1 MSTIKYRK
9 DITSKT
15 GIRSTRKAEN
25 YKSVGLTNIDLTTR
39 VDLTDDER
47 EKERQRLLEVFPQN
61 PQPTHTNP
69 KKSNMVSK
77 VKDRIQTLTTL
88 NQSHD
93 GACTVAALFN
103 LLHLEGKDSYHPEI
117 EVKVKVEGKKKKVVV
132 MKQMT
137 WDQIRELTK
146 PNRYGE
152 QHGKYFHRKVYQKL
166 MKQFE
171 TYGKHRVG
179 TDAICIGESLKA
191 GMEIKLPVI
200 MKTVGDPLFKYIP
213 ITSEVNGSTYLNREI
228 VGDDEREIY
237 NKLSKYIE
245 NLIDDNTPVAIS
257 QNGHARVIVGY
268 NKKSVLF
275 VDSWG
280 DNFSISNADSDD
292 SFKAGFSTM
301 DKWQVY
307 SSLRDLA
314 YFEPKKSTKPT
325 ESKKSTGYS
334 DLDFTKLCFKF

>member
-1 MSTIKYRK
+1 MSTIKARK
-9 DITSKT
+9 DITSTT
-15 GIRSTRKAEN
+15 GIRSTRRAKN
-25 YKSVGLTNIDLTTR
+25 YKAVGLTKIDLTTR
-39 VDLTDDER
+39 GELDDDQKKEER
-47 EKERQRLLEVFPQN
+47 ERLLEVFPQ
-61 PQPTHTNP
+61 
-69 KKSNMVSK
+69 MVSK

-88 NQSHD
+88 DQSWD

-103 LLHLEGKDSYHPEI
+103 LLHLEGKDSYHPN
-117 EVKVKVEGKKKKVVV
+117 VGKRE
-132 MKQMT
+132 MT
-137 WDQIRELTK
+137 WDQIRKLSK
-146 PNRYGE
+146 PNRSGE
-152 QHGKYFHRKVYQKL
+152 QHGVYFHDKVYKKL

-171 TYGKHRVG
+171 TYGNDRGG
-179 TDAICIGESLKA
+179 TDATCIGESLQA

-200 MKTVGDPLFKYIP
+200 VNIVGDPFFKYIP
-213 ITSEVNGSTYLNREI
+213 ITSEVNGSTYLNSEI
-228 VGDDEREIY
+228 VGDDESEIY

-245 NLIDDNTPVAIS
+245 KLIDHNTPVAIS

-314 YFEPKKSTKPT
+314 YFEPKKS

-334 DLDFTKLCFKF
+334 DWDFKF